1 MSITTKKEY
10 LDQLHKYL
18 KKLPREDYEDAM
30 EYFTEYFEET
40 DEEGSTKING
50 RTRHSKAGSKRS
62 DRQSV
67 RQENKCLSHFCAL
80 TKCI

>member
-40 DEEGSTKING
+40 DDEGAQT
-50 RTRHSKAGSKRS
+50 
-62 DRQSV
+62 
-67 RQENKCLSHFCAL
+67 LM
-80 TKCI
+80 